1 MGLIESGQLT
11 PAGATTALVAM
22 LVAMTAGAAY
32 CWITLRREARGHDIH
47 AHADGTVHEH
57 WRGSRNH
64 THPTFA
70 DRYNARLTTWF
81 GPAHVEAEP
90 VPADEESGAP
100 VAD

>member
-11 PAGATTALVAM
+11 PAGATTALVVM

-32 CWITLRREARGHDIH
+32 CWWTLRREARGHEIH

-57 WRGSRNH
+57 WRGSKNH
-64 THPTFA
+64 AHPTFSE
-70 DRYNARLTTWF
+70 RYTGRLTTWF
-81 GPAHVEAEP
+81 GPAQVEVTRAPAE
-90 VPADEESGAP
+90 EHGTP